1 MDVLILVGQLLRG
14 PVGQRLTD
22 AAVLVRHGRIFAA
35 GTRQEVEP
43 LAPDSARRLRFPDST
58 LLPGLVNAHVH
69 LSLDASDDPVTS
81 MMNSEVTELA
91 AGMANRAAQ
100 LLGAGVTTARDLGDR
115 AAGAVRLRDAV
126 AARELPGPRILAAAA
141 PLTPP
146 GGHCWFFGGEVDGE
160 QAMREM
166 VRRNVDVGAD
176 VIKVM
181 VSGGQI
187 TSGGA
192 DMWESQFDAAQLGVI
207 VDEAARHDLPVAA
220 HAHGTEAI
228 VASVAAGVHTVE
240 HCTWM
245 AGPGQQE
252 RREDVACEMAER
264 GIAVCSTSS
273 GNWRMMA
280 QRMGDEVAR
289 QVYGRLSWMDS
300 LGVPL
305 ITGTDAGLRGSVFDD
320 FVGALELYAWLGFG
334 NDRIVELA
342 TVGSARAL
350 GLGEETGQLTEGRC
364 ADLLVVDGDP
374 LTDLTALR
382 DIRLVLAAGQ
392 EHTPAELER

>member
-1 MDVLILVGQLLRG
+1 
-14 PVGQRLTD
+14 
-22 AAVLVRHGRIFAA
+22 
-35 GTRQEVEP
+35 VEP
-43 LAPDSARRLRFPDST
+43 LTSESARRLRFPEST

-69 LSLDASDDPVTS
+69 LSLDAGEDPVAS
-81 MMNSEVTELA
+81 LLDSEAADVA
-91 AGMANRAAQ
+91 AGTAERAGQ
-100 LLGAGVTTARDLGDR
+100 LLRCGVTTARDLGDR
-115 AAGAVRLRDAV
+115 AAGAVLLRDAV
-126 AARELPGPRILAAAA
+126 SAGELPGPRILAAVA

-160 QAMREM
+160 RAIRDM
-166 VRRNVDVGAD
+166 VRRNAAVGAD

-181 VSGGQI
+181 ASGGQI
-187 TSGGA
+187 TQGGA
-192 DMWESQFDAAQLGVI
+192 NMWESQFDAAQLRVI
-207 VDEAARHDLPVAA
+207 VEEAARHGLPVAA

-252 RREDVACEMAER
+252 RREDVALEMAAR
-264 GIAVCSTSS
+264 NIAVCSTSS
-273 GNWRMMA
+273 SNWRMMVE
-280 QRMGDEVAR
+280 RMGEEVASR
-289 QVYGRLSWMDS
+289 VYGRLSWMDS

-305 ITGTDAGLRGSVFDD
+305 LTGTDAGLRGSVFDD
-320 FVGALELYAWLGFG
+320 FVGALELYEWLGFG

-350 GLGEETGQLTEGRC
+350 GLGEETGQLAEGFC

-382 DIRLVLAAGQ
+382 DIRLVLAAGR
-392 EHTPAELER
+392 EHTPVAQEG